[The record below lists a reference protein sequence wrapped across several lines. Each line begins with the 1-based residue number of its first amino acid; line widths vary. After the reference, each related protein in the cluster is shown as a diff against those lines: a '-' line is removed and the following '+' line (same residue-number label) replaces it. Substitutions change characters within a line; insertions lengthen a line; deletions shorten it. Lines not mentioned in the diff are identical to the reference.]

1 MRVKGSAFG
10 VVGWSVGNGWLTLLC
25 PIMFQSIGP
34 WTLIVFAACSM
45 STIPMVWALYPET
58 NQRKLEDIEYLFNI
72 NSPWNWDAEENYAA
86 HMAVKKSQID
96 AALAEAG
103 EPGKGIT
110 ATMTMDIFQ
119 APTKYD

>member
-10 VVGWSVGNGWLTLLC
+10 VVGWSIGNGWLTLLC

-72 NSPWNWDAEENYAA
+72 SSPWSWDAEKNYKAKMDEKRLLLA
-86 HMAVKKSQID
+86 QSMAED
-96 AALAEAG
+96 GEEMLAEVS
-103 EPGKGIT
+103 KV
-110 ATMTMDIFQ
+110 
-119 APTKYD
+119 K